1 MISHIR
7 GGGQEMGTRKT
18 SVEIDEELLDTA
30 RRILETATVKDTVEG
45 ALREV
50 ARIEARRQEVEAL
63 SQMNGLDLADPEIM
77 AGAWRS

>member
-1 MISHIR
+1 
-7 GGGQEMGTRKT
+7 MGTRKT